1 MIPVTLKYMILA
13 DYDEYIKALVA
24 CWSELTYKFTTG
36 GFFLRPRR
44 KKEAQKYAHTFF

>member
-13 DYDEYIKALVA
+13 DYDKYIKALVA

-36 GFFLRPRR
+36 VGGQQATLL
-44 KKEAQKYAHTFF
+44 KLDEIN